1 MAALTFARPP
11 SSLCILRLSAI
22 GDVTHML
29 PIVATLQQQWP
40 ETEITWIIGR
50 VEYQLVKSLPGIKFI
65 IFDKRNG
72 IFEYMTLRRK
82 LSGQRFDLLLMMQV
96 ALRANLISLLIK
108 SDMAIG
114 YDRKRARDFHRL
126 FCNQYIEGPDRVHV
140 LDTFFQFLEKLGIR
154 ERRMNWLLKAD
165 ESSRGFAQEIIGQ
178 QPAVAIN
185 PCSSA
190 RANNWRNWPEKN
202 YSRVIDY
209 LSTKGIRVIITGG
222 PAEEELLFAER
233 VIENCDQ
240 KPVNLVGKTSLM
252 QLLALLEQVRFLIA
266 PDTGPAHMGTVAGI
280 PVIGLYSSS
289 NPLRTG
295 PYNSQSILLNV
306 YPDALQKFNGKNL
319 LQARWGE
326 RVRDPQVM
334 SMITVQAVIDQID
347 QCLDI

>member
-1 MAALTFARPP
+1 MATLTFAQPP
-11 SSLCILRLSAI
+11 ASLCILRLSAI

-40 ETEITWIIGR
+40 ETEITWIIGN
-50 VEYQLVKSLPGIKFI
+50 QLVKSLPGIKFI
-65 IFDKRNG
+65 IFDKHNG
-72 IFEYMTLRRK
+72 AAEYLTLRRK

-114 YDRKRARDFHRL
+114 YDRKRARDF
-126 FCNQYIEGPDRVHV
+126 
-140 LDTFFQFLEKLGIR
+140 
-154 ERRMNWLLKAD
+154 

-240 KPVNLVGKTSLM
+240 KPVNLVGKTSLTW
-252 QLLALLEQVRFLIA
+252 E
-266 PDTGPAHMGTVAGI
+266 P
-280 PVIGLYSSS
+280 
-289 NPLRTG
+289 
-295 PYNSQSILLNV
+295 
-306 YPDALQKFNGKNL
+306 
-319 LQARWGE
+319 
-326 RVRDPQVM
+326 
-334 SMITVQAVIDQID
+334 
-347 QCLDI
+347 